1 MSNMTRHQVLYPV
14 PSNIDVSLLTLFN
27 CANALTGFIGN
38 TVVCVL
44 VFRYH
49 FLRLRA
55 EILLGSL
62 AVADMVVCVLAQPMY
77 VAHIHNLMKY
87 SYYLQICRKAITWCA
102 TLASVNNIFLIS
114 IDRFLAVTFLQRY
127 RTVMTLQ
134 SLRTAVG
141 ATWSLSLIMGISAV
155 FSRKAKI
162 ISQYFVIIVLTAVF
176 CLCTRT
182 LMVVHVKAR
191 SIMRHLREAD
201 LRSSYH
207 LSPILN
213 RERTLAKTVGIII
226 AAFYI
231 SFLPLVV
238 LPFFTAI
245 LRKNSAAWNA
255 AWQAFPWVNTLALC
269 GSSINPY
276 IYYWRS
282 ARFRMALKTIRLAY
296 LKSVTI

>member
-1 MSNMTRHQVLYPV
+1 MISPKTKKPDISLISCNTCKAFSTSFMPSCSFRPCASIDFICNSTNLSTDHTLERASWVSN
-14 PSNIDVSLLTLFN
+14 
-27 CANALTGFIGN
+27 
-38 TVVCVL
+38 
-44 VFRYH
+44 
-49 FLRLRA
+49 
-55 EILLGSL
+55 
-62 AVADMVVCVLAQPMY
+62 
-77 VAHIHNLMKY
+77 
-87 SYYLQICRKAITWCA
+87 
-102 TLASVNNIFLIS
+102 NNIFLIS

-231 SFLPLVV
+231 SFLPLVI